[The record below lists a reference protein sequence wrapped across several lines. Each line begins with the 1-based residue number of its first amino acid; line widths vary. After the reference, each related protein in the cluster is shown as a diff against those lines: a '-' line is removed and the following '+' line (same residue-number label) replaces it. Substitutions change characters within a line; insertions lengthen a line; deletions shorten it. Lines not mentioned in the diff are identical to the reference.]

1 MKKYIS
7 ADEIFITYEQRSA
20 AKYHAQITAHIIQKF
35 GHKAIADPAM
45 LGFILEDCY
54 DWCARQ
60 FTGIISVIDDKLFV
74 EYLFGYH
81 ESSVKLWTR
90 VLGGEDLYQTI
101 GIKEDDLAMNRRIF
115 KLALEQTCDVTY
127 THLSKATP
135 AILKQYDEVIEDL
148 LFLGAELIGFA
159 QYLAEMRMIQGTL
172 QLDID
177 ADGYLRLTRPPAIEA
192 VFSKLVEVMN
202 EDFKY
207 GIFDEKGVDDM
218 KDALKNCM
226 GIDYDFAGH
235 QIVHIKKHHSPQ
247 GWEFQTIEP
256 GILIQN
262 QVTLGASQQNA
273 ADFYNG
279 LTFSRQNK
287 LPIKDSVYK
296 VNAME
301 RHLFRPIL
309 VIDENGKERQL
320 IGVQKW
326 AESIT
331 VLATNGFQWSK
342 AANEWK
348 NNPCFVKYLDRKSE
362 EHDSLLEDE
371 VVKVLDHLHLPYDRN
386 ILSFSDGAKS
396 SVKIDVQGIGEMDF
410 VWADPKR
417 NVIVVADCKYN
428 RARYDMLS
436 FSADYSNFKQTYERK
451 IANKVTWVQQN
462 KDLVCKHLA
471 RKYPGLS
478 INAAACR
485 VEGMFIINTPTF
497 YMVNGAVKTV
507 CFFRLAEF
515 IDNNY
520 MPPNLAV
527 SEKSARGW
535 RIKVIDYP
543 YFK

>member
-1 MKKYIS
+1 MKIFIS

-20 AKYHAQITAHIIQKF
+20 IKYHTQITTYIIQKF
-35 GHKAIADPAM
+35 GHTAIGDPAM
-45 LGFILEDCY
+45 LGIILEECY
-54 DWCARQ
+54 DWCAQ
-60 FTGIISVIDDKLFV
+60 EFTKIISVIDDKLFV
-74 EYLFGYH
+74 CYLFAFH

-90 VLGGEDLYQTI
+90 VLGGENIYETI
-101 GIKEDDLAMNRRIF
+101 AIKEDDLAMNRRIF

-127 THLSKATP
+127 TRISKENP
-135 AILKQYDEVIEDL
+135 AILLQYDEIIEDL
-148 LFLGAELIGFA
+148 LFLGSELFGFA
-159 QYLAEMRMIQGTL
+159 QYLAEMRMIPGTL
-172 QLDID
+172 QLDIG
-177 ADGYLRLTRPPAIEA
+177 ADGYLKLARPSAIEA
-192 VFSKLVEVMN
+192 IFSKLKEVMN

-207 GIFDEKGVDDM
+207 GIFDKKGVDEM
-218 KDALKNCM
+218 KVALKNCM

-235 QIVHIKKHHSPQ
+235 QIVHIKKHHSPE
-247 GWEFQTIEP
+247 GWKFQTIEP

-262 QVTLGASQQNA
+262 QVSQGASQQNA

-279 LTFSRQNK
+279 LTFNRQNK
-287 LPIKDSVYK
+287 LPIKESVYK

-309 VIDENGKERQL
+309 VVNENGTDRQL

-331 VLATNGFQWSK
+331 VLATNGFQWNK

-362 EHDSLLEDE
+362 QHDSLLEDE

-386 ILSFSDGAKS
+386 ILSFSDGGKH
-396 SVKIDVQGIGEMDF
+396 SVKVDVQGIGEMDF
-410 VWADPKR
+410 VWVDPKR

-451 IANKVTWVQQN
+451 IVNKVKWVQGN
-462 KDLVCKHLA
+462 KELVCKHLA
-471 RKYPGLS
+471 RKYPGFS
-478 INAAACR
+478 IKAAACQ

-515 IDNNY
+515 IRNNY
-520 MPPNLAV
+520 MPPGLAV
-527 SEKSARGW
+527 SERSARGW